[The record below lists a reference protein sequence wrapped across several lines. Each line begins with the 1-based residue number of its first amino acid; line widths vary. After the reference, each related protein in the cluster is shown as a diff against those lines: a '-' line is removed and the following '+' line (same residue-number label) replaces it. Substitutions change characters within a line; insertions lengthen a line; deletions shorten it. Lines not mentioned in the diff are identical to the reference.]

1 MDKTIWW
8 TCVIGSWCAISV
20 VVHQCLLKPATGVEP
35 RVEPAVKRVPRAH
48 HYARD
53 EWGKG
58 GEYSVGDVVSPLVD
72 MVAYH
77 SPGMVA
83 KWRVKVEAGTDG
95 NFEDMAV
102 SRGDGVRVR
111 HGATCVVKSMRG
123 GVVGVEFGQGVMYSA
138 AEMFAVR
145 R

>member
-1 MDKTIWW
+1 MDKTRKILCW
-8 TCVIGSWCAISV
+8 VGAFAALGLVGQV
-20 VVHQCLLKPATGVEP
+20 VDMREHDARPAG
-35 RVEPAVKRVPRAH
+35 RAAHARRAH

-58 GEYSVGDVVSPLVD
+58 GAYSVGDVVSPLVD

-77 SPGMVA
+77 SPGMVE

-102 SRGDGVRVR
+102 SRGDGVLVR
-111 HGATCVVKSMRG
+111 HGATCVVKSVRG
-123 GVVGVEFGQGVMYSA
+123 GVVGVEFGQGVMYAA